1 VTGLGLLT
9 EELGRYTTKGS
20 LPAGTAPE
28 AMFPTR
34 SGIGPVTFP
43 QMSQPI
49 DIANGGQAVGQA
61 PVGTVLVASSDT
73 DLLLDIEAAVRAQ
86 GFEVILTREG
96 ENALRLARKHF
107 PALLILDDA
116 LPGPSGVEVSRRLR
130 CDWRFLD
137 RGIVL
142 LAPDP
147 FSAQEAMMTA
157 GADDVVFKP
166 VDPIALA
173 DRLGLTFRRLQ
184 EMRSS
189 SPLSG
194 LPGNASIE
202 RELRRRTSQGMGVGL
217 AYIDIDDF
225 KAYNDYYGFLR
236 GDEMIRALAG
246 VIREAADV
254 RTDVFIG
261 HVGGDDFV
269 LLASPDQVEEI
280 AREILSSFETTVP
293 LLYDPEDA
301 ARGCI
306 AVRDRQGRDHHYS
319 LLTLSIG
326 VAAESGPGPGDHRRL
341 VDAATEMKRYA
352 KTQPDNVIAVD
363 RRTGERPAALAENF
377 RAVGR
382 SARSRRRRTTRS
394 RALTA
399 VAAALL
405 LGVVMAGPAFAV
417 VENSSPGEFLWP
429 LKLRIEDARL
439 ALEGEAAGD
448 VMLHLEFASRR
459 IGELQ
464 QVVAEG
470 DTSLIGTVVGN
481 LDGHNRS
488 AVLVLADTGNS
499 GLPTPI
505 LRAQAEVTF
514 RQNVQILEGLVAT
527 ACGAV
532 DQETGPS
539 RAACPGLR
547 HALGSSSS
555 ALITVEGEEGKT
567 PSGDLGE
574 NPASEV
580 PPGNEPGSGH
590 GAEDPAQVDEQPPDQ
605 DQPGEDPGTGI
616 PPPLEQEVPSEEPPP
631 LEEPPSVGE
640 TPPPT
645 DEEEKPA
652 GEGGVGPPGLGG
664 ATPGPPDAPP
674 GQGKI

>member
-1 VTGLGLLT
+1 
-9 EELGRYTTKGS
+9 
-20 LPAGTAPE
+20 
-28 AMFPTR
+28 
-34 SGIGPVTFP
+34 
-43 QMSQPI
+43 MSQPI
-49 DIANGGQAVGQA
+49 DTANGGPAVGQA

-73 DLLLDIEAAVRAQ
+73 DLLLDVEAALRAQ

-107 PALLILDDA
+107 PDLLILDDA

-147 FSAQEAMMTA
+147 FSAQEAMMMA

-166 VDPIALA
+166 VDPFALA

-217 AYIDIDDF
+217 AYIDVDDF
-225 KAYNDYYGFLR
+225 KAYNDHYGFLR

-246 VIREAADV
+246 VMREAAEV
-254 RTDVFIG
+254 RTDAFIG

-269 LLASPDQVEEI
+269 LLASPDQVAEI
-280 AREILSSFETTVP
+280 ALEILSSFETTVP
-293 LLYDPEDA
+293 QLYDPEDG
-301 ARGCI
+301 ARGWI
-306 AVRDRQGRDHHYS
+306 VVRDRQGRDRRYG

-326 VAAESGPGPGDHRRL
+326 VAVEADPGPGDHRRL

-352 KTQPDNVIAVD
+352 KSLPGSVIAVD
-363 RRTGERPAALAENF
+363 RRTGERPSTLAGTT
-377 RAVGR
+377 RAPGR
-382 SARSRRRRTTRS
+382 PTRS
-394 RALTA
+394 RHRRPTSRRAGALTA
-399 VAAALL
+399 VAAALV
-405 LGVVMAGPAFAV
+405 LGLMMAGPAFAV
-417 VENSSPGEFLWP
+417 VENSAPGEFLWP
-429 LKLRIEDARL
+429 LKLRIEAARL
-439 ALEGEAAGD
+439 ALERDTTED
-448 VMLHLEFASRR
+448 VLLHLEFASRR

-470 DTSLIGTVVGN
+470 DTSLVGTVVDN

-488 AVLVLADTGNS
+488 AVLVLADSGNR
-499 GLPTPI
+499 GLSTPI
-505 LRAQAEVTF
+505 LRAQAEVVF
-514 RQNVQILEGLVAT
+514 NQSVQILEALVAT
-527 ACGAV
+527 ACGES
-532 DQETGPS
+532 DQEAGPP

-555 ALITVEGEEGKT
+555 ALTTLEGEDAKT
-567 PSGDLGE
+567 PSGDLGG
-574 NPASEV
+574 NPPSEG
-580 PPGNEPGSGH
+580 PPRNEPDTGH
-590 GAEDPAQVDEQPPDQ
+590 GGEEPRRVDEQPPVQ
-605 DQPGEDPGTGI
+605 DQPREDPATGI
-616 PPPLEQEVPSEEPPP
+616 APPLEQEVPSEEPPL
-631 LEEPPSVGE
+631 LEGPPSVGE

-645 DEEEKPA
+645 EGKERPA
-652 GEGGVGPPGLGG
+652 KGSGGPPGLGG

-674 GQGKI
+674 GQGNTRASTR